1 MIIYLEGVDG
11 SGKTTLAKTIQKICK
26 NLKIPCDIQAE
37 RFICTKPNSENRV
50 KSEELIELF
59 KRMQEERSK
68 VYVLDRGPISD
79 IVYRIFDDYN
89 PVIDLDT
96 FIDLIDEDLQAS
108 TMLIYCK
115 NENAYNNMITRGD
128 DNQVAITKHKEIS
141 KVYNLVMDILYPRLS
156 CSYIKYDYNSY
167 DAQDKITSIK
177 DFIKRGYRKRL

>member
-37 RFICTKPNSENRV
+37 RFICTKPNCENRV
-50 KSEELIELF
+50 NPEELIELF
-59 KRMQEERSK
+59 RRMQEERSK

-79 IVYRIFDDYN
+79 IVYRIFDDYD
-89 PVIDLDT
+89 PVIDLDS
-96 FIDLIDEDLQAS
+96 FIELINEGSHDN

-115 NENAYNNMITRGD
+115 NVDAYNNMIARGD
-128 DNQVAITKHKEIS
+128 DNQVAITKHKELS
-141 KVYNLVMDILYPRLS
+141 KLYDLVIDIFYPRIS

-167 DAQDKITSIK
+167 NAQDKIMSIK